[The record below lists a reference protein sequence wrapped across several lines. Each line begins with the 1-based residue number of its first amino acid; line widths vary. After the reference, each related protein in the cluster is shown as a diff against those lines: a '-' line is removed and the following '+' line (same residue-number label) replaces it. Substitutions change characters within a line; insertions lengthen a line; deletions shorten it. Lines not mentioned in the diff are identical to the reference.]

1 MNQAEQEQIL
11 TIVKNLE
18 EQKQC
23 IPFLSDLQKHPVFG
37 PIFTGIDK
45 AKEDEINQI
54 IDTYIRERVAGLSK
68 TKGGQLFQRFF
79 ETQEELFWAFRDINE
94 NPDED
99 FDLFQKLGKQ
109 VEQQMFTLEGIL
121 TEKMVG
127 QEKGLDKVV
136 SSFYNIIY
144 SFFPRMGQVE

>member
-1 MNQAEQEQIL
+1 MHQAEQEQIL

-37 PIFTGIDK
+37 PIFTWIDK

-68 TKGGQLFQRFF
+68 TKWGQLFQRFF